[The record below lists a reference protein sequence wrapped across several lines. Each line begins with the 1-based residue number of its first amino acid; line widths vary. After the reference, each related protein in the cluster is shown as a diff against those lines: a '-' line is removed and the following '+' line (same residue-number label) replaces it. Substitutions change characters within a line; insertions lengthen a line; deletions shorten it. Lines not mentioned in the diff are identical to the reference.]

1 MLYGA
6 DCPLRGDLRSP
17 ASTGTIRRQVWCKTC
32 NKGLNITHYLRG
44 TMATRKEERV
54 KLFSGIFSNYLL
66 PPSLSP
72 DCNDSSARD
81 YPFHFPLLSC
91 WSAAGCADGSM
102 KALNS
107 SLSDFILSYLQTDQ
121 GWATWMETKRDQR
134 AQNSSVKALNST
146 VWDFILSYSSCK
158 DDQRWATW
166 MEMKRENRRRKAQWK
181 L

>member
-6 DCPLRGDLRSP
+6 DCPLHGDLRSP
-17 ASTGTIRRQVWCKTC
+17 ASTSTIRRQVWCKTC

-44 TMATRKEERV
+44 TVATRKESNFFLR
-54 KLFSGIFSNYLL
+54 FSPIISSP
-66 PPSLSP
+66 PPSLLIAMIRPPATTLSTSP
-72 DCNDSSARD
+72 FC
-81 YPFHFPLLSC
+81 PLDQQP
-91 WSAAGCADGSM
+91 AAQTGGSM

-107 SLSDFILSYLQTDQ
+107 SFSDFILSYLQTDQ